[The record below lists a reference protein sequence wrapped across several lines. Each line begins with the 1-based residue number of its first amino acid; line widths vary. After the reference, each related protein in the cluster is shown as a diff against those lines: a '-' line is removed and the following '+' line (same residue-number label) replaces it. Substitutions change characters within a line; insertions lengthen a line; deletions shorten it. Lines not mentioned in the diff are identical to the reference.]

1 MAKWCWEDQ
10 AATSGKVCLPFSGG
24 RHFKGNFH
32 KQVDFWSP
40 SSGQVIS
47 AAKEDII
54 RTYYPGYFMQSVD
67 NQIQTK
73 QVQAAHDD
81 SYQGETNR
89 NAFIQHSFAYFPPP
103 AVTHLRFHSQATLLL
118 SGNSAAITSKVSP
131 QTGRVSSC

>member
-10 AATSGKVCLPFSGG
+10 EATSGKVCLPFSGLIIL
-24 RHFKGNFH
+24 KGISTDWWISF
-32 KQVDFWSP
+32 SP

-73 QVQAAHDD
+73 QVQADHDD

-89 NAFIQHSFAYFPPP
+89 TCF
-103 AVTHLRFHSQATLLL
+103 
-118 SGNSAAITSKVSP
+118 
-131 QTGRVSSC
+131 C